1 MRTLSFLLAPYAL
14 LAACSGGEPEYNAH
28 DIEGVMPDLAFNLT
42 DENGNAVEADDYDG
56 RLKLLFFGYTNCPDI
71 CPATMARIR
80 AALGGLDEATR
91 ENIDVLFVSVDPE
104 RDDPERL
111 AQFTSSFGPRFVGL
125 TGSQEQLKAL
135 NALVMGAK
143 ADWASFG
150 SDVAKDVLRI
160 ARKGLKNR
168 QRIRAGNQL
177 DETQYIKPL
186 DSIVASGKT
195 FAEDLLDA
203 YHTRWSDISE
213 IYQECRY

>member
-1 MRTLSFLLAPYAL
+1 MNHRLPRRLFVVFALAATAL

-80 AALGGLDEATR
+80 AALGGLDDTTR

-135 NALVMGAK
+135 SKRYRVTYGYGEPNDNGFYLVSHSSAIFVFGPEGKARLLVNQEQSVDALR
-143 ADWASFG
+143 AD
-150 SDVAKDVLRI
+150 
-160 ARKGLKNR
+160 LK
-168 QRIRAGNQL
+168 
-177 DETQYIKPL
+177 K
-186 DSIVASGKT
+186 
-195 FAEDLLDA
+195 LLERVD
-203 YHTRWSDISE
+203 
-213 IYQECRY
+213 

>member
-1 MRTLSFLLAPYAL
+1 MNHRLPRRLFVVFALAATAL
-14 LAACSGGEPEYNAH
+14 RAACSGGEPEYNAH

-80 AALGGLDEATR
+80 AALGGLDDTTR

-135 NALVMGAK
+135 SKRYRVTYGYGEPNDNGFYLVSHSSAIFVFGPEGKARLLVNQEQSVDALR
-143 ADWASFG
+143 AD
-150 SDVAKDVLRI
+150 
-160 ARKGLKNR
+160 LK
-168 QRIRAGNQL
+168 
-177 DETQYIKPL
+177 K
-186 DSIVASGKT
+186 
-195 FAEDLLDA
+195 LLERVD
-203 YHTRWSDISE
+203 
-213 IYQECRY
+213 